1 MTSVREQAII
11 AIVDQLASVGSFTVA
26 RNEVVPAVVGEGGHV
41 VVRDGTRLDSQMTLG
56 VHSYYVTHRVVIEA
70 QAAGADP
77 DGALDDLLAAV
88 EQALSADPTLGGVA
102 LSCTLDL
109 DDIEMIAGD
118 GASAIKSALFGAI
131 LEYETVNALE

>member
-1 MTSVREQAII
+1 MTSIREQAIV

-26 RNEVVPAVVGEGGHV
+26 RNEVVPASVGEGGHV

-56 VHSYYVTHRVVIEA
+56 VRSWWITHRVVIEA
-70 QAAGADP
+70 QAAGGDP
-77 DGALDDLLAAV
+77 DGALDALLHAVDQALAAD
-88 EQALSADPTLGGVA
+88 LTLGGVV

-109 DDIEMIAGD
+109 DDIEVIAGD

-131 LEYETVNALE
+131 IEYETVNALD